1 MPLHLLKLCVG
12 AESVADLEQWVEQRV
27 LERVAKREPPRSLHV
42 TRMTPTRAGEI
53 VEGGSLYWIVNGQ
66 LAARQRVLQIE
77 PFLDV
82 DGIGRC
88 RLWLDPD
95 VVKVSPRPMRP
106 FQGWRYFAAKD
117 APADL
122 GGSGAGDMPEE
133 LRRSLAELGL
143 L

>member
-12 AESVADLEQWVEQRV
+12 ADSVADLEEWVEQRV
-27 LERVAKREPPRSLHV
+27 RERVAKREPPRSLHV
-42 TRMTPTRAGEI
+42 TRMAPTRAYEI
-53 VEGGSLYWIVNGQ
+53 VGGGSLYWVIKGQ
-66 LAARQRVLQIE
+66 LAARQKVREIDTFV
-77 PFLDV
+77 DV

-88 RLWLDPD
+88 RLWLDPG

-106 FQGWRYFAAKD
+106 FQGWRYLQAED

-122 GGSGAGDMPEE
+122 GRSGAGQMPEA
-133 LRRSLAELGL
+133 LRRALGELGL

>member
-12 AESVADLEQWVEQRV
+12 ADSVADLEQWVDERV
-27 LERVAKREPPRSLHV
+27 RERVAKREPPRSLHV
-42 TRMTPTRAGEI
+42 TRMTPTRANEI
-53 VEGGSLYWIVNGQ
+53 ADGGSLYWIIKGQ
-66 LAARQRVLQIE
+66 LAARQQVREIE
-77 PFLDV
+77 PFVDV

-95 VVKVSPRPMRP
+95 VVKVSPRPHRP
-106 FQGWRYFAAKD
+106 FQGWRYLVGKD

-133 LRRSLAELGL
+133 LRRSLSELGL